1 MPEPSHWAS
10 AWSCISRAPPPAGP
24 LCSGKNDKGCRCLRP
39 QPSGSARCRWRR
51 SPVRRKALGR
61 FPQCGREW
69 LIDRSTKEEYCTSPA
84 VCQELRAT
92 IGVPHMSLNST
103 IRNVAI
109 IAHVDHGKTTLVD
122 AMLRQSGIFRENEQV
137 AERVMDSNELERE
150 RGITIL
156 AKATGVYYHDIKIN
170 IIDTP
175 GHSDFG
181 GEVERALKI
190 VDGVML
196 LVDASEGPLPQTRY
210 VLMKALEAKLTPI
223 VVINKIDRPDARAQ
237 EVLNEVYDLFIDLD
251 ATEDQ
256 LDFPVL
262 YTIAKTGVAKK
273 SLDDTSTDLRPL
285 FEAIVASIPAPG
297 GDSEGVLQM
306 LIANLDYSDY
316 LGRLGIGRVFNGTL
330 KFGDTVAIAKRD
342 GSIQTTK
349 ITKLYSFEGLKRVDE
364 TVGTTGDIL
373 AIAGVEGITI
383 GETVTSAETPKPLP
397 QIQIDEP
404 TIAMAFTIN
413 TGPFSGREGQWVTS
427 RNLRERLE
435 KELLPNVS
443 IRVEELGHDTFKV
456 MGRGELQ
463 LAILIEMMRREGYEL
478 MVGKPE
484 ILTRTIGGKVQEPVE
499 LLVVDCPEAFLGV
512 VIEKLGAR
520 KGKMVKMIN
529 HGSGRVRLEFHVPSR
544 GLIGL
549 RSEILT
555 DTRGTAIMNSLFH
568 GYIDWQGE
576 IPSRPTGSLVADR
589 SGKATGHAIFN
600 LQERGEIFV
609 TPGTEVYGGMVVG
622 ENARE
627 RDLDVNI
634 VKEKKL
640 TNMRAS
646 TADEAIR
653 LVPPRVLNLE
663 QAIEFIND
671 DEYVEVT
678 PKSIRLRKKILK
690 ANQR

>member
-1 MPEPSHWAS
+1 M
-10 AWSCISRAPPPAGP
+10 
-24 LCSGKNDKGCRCLRP
+24 K
-39 QPSGSARCRWRR
+39 
-51 SPVRRKALGR
+51 
-61 FPQCGREW
+61 
-69 LIDRSTKEEYCTSPA
+69 TSN
-84 VCQELRAT
+84 T
-92 IGVPHMSLNST
+92 S
-103 IRNVAI
+103 IRNIAI

-122 AMLRQSGIFRENEQV
+122 AMLNQSGIFGSHEEHV
-137 AERVMDSNELERE
+137 DRVMDSNDLERE

-156 AKATGVYYHDIKIN
+156 AKITGVRYHGIKIN
-170 IIDTP
+170 IVDTP

-210 VLMKALEAKLTPI
+210 VLSKALEAHLPPI
-223 VVINKIDRPDARAQ
+223 VVINKIDRPDARVA
-237 EVLNEVYDLFIDLD
+237 EVLDEIYDLFIDLD

-262 YTIAKTGVAKK
+262 YTIAKTGIAKK
-273 SLDDTSTDLRPL
+273 TLDDPSMDLRPL
-285 FEAIVASIPAPG
+285 FDAILESIPAPV
-297 GDSEGVLQM
+297 GDPDGVLQM

-316 LGRLGIGRVFNGTL
+316 LGRLGIGRVFNGTF
-330 KFGDTVAIAKRD
+330 KYGDLVSIAKRD
-342 GSIQTTK
+342 GSFHTTK

-364 TVGTTGDIL
+364 TIGHPGDIM

-383 GETVTSAETPKPLP
+383 GETVTNAETPMPLP

-413 TGPFSGREGQWVTS
+413 TSPFAGREGQWVTS
-427 RNLRERLE
+427 RNLRERLD
-435 KELLPNVS
+435 KELLTNVS

-478 MVGKPE
+478 AVGKPE
-484 ILTRTIGGKVQEPVE
+484 ILTKTIDHKLQEPVE
-499 LLVVDCPEAFLGV
+499 HLIIDCPEAFIGV
-512 VIEKLGAR
+512 VIEKLGQR
-520 KGKMVKMIN
+520 KGKMIKMVN

-568 GYIDWQGE
+568 GYIEWQGD
-576 IPSRPTGSLVADR
+576 IPMRPTGSLVADR
-589 SGKATGHAIFN
+589 PGKTTGYAIFN

-609 TPGTEVYGGMVVG
+609 SPGTEVYEGMIVG
-622 ENARE
+622 ENARDA
-627 RDLDVNI
+627 DLDVNI

-646 TADEAIR
+646 TSDEGIR
-653 LVPPRVLNLE
+653 LVPPRILNLE
-663 QAIEFIND
+663 QAIEFIRE
-671 DEYVEVT
+671 DELVEVT
-678 PKSIRLRKKILK
+678 PASIRLRKKILK
-690 ANQR
+690 ENQR